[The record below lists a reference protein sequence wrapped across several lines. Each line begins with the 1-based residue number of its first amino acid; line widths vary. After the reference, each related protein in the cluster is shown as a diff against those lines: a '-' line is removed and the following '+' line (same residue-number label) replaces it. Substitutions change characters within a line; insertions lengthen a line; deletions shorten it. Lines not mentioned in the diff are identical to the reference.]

1 MPTKSV
7 LAKVTPLLAAGLL
20 ALTACAGP
28 ATPVGSDEPPIGSGP
43 GLGEEQTPGDSMP
56 VDGIGGTWIYIDGTD
71 GAGDLATTAEVTI
84 MITDDEIMGAG
95 ACNSYSA
102 ALTGEPQ
109 SFAVSDLIS
118 TERACTDNELMGFD
132 ERYFAALAVTT
143 AAIPTGGSL
152 VLQGDG
158 VNLNFMPS
166 SSLPLG

>member
-7 LAKVTPLLAAGLL
+7 LAKFTPLLAAGLL

-28 ATPVGSDEPPIGSGP
+28 ATPVGSDEPPIDSGP
-43 GLGEEQTPGDSMP
+43 GLGDEQTPGDSMP
-56 VDGIGGTWIYIDGTD
+56 VDGIGGTWIYAEGTD
-71 GAGDLATTAEVTI
+71 SAGDLATTAEVTI

-102 ALTGEPQ
+102 TLTGEPQ
-109 SFAVSDLIS
+109 SFAVSDMVS
-118 TERACTDNELMGFD
+118 TARACDETALMEFD

-143 AAIPTGGSL
+143 TAIPTGGSL

-158 VNLNFMPS
+158 TNLTFLPS